1 MKKQTLFILLALTMV
16 LTLSACNNNALAEAK
31 AAADSYN
38 EQAAAYNER
47 IVPYNN
53 SVQAI
58 NEANDELETALNSAQ
73 DVLNQGQTPYD
84 PETIAVLK
92 SAMTAAENA
101 KVPSL
106 EALPEYETLAVDENA
121 KASELKALTKQAQ
134 TRMELMNGFTVPD
147 ISQPPDYTAVLSTLH
162 TARQAY
168 EDSVQ
173 SMLQITAPSD
183 AFVLERLRK
192 IETVTAIEAVTEN
205 HDPNGML
212 NKQGGYIGCV
222 YFTDTRV
229 NREHLYIEPGK
240 DNVIDVG
247 CNGGGAVEIYNTA
260 AEAEARN
267 VYLGSFD
274 GSAFRSG
281 SHYVVGTMV
290 IRTSNEL
297 TGSQQLDLTD
307 QITQALT
314 QVQ

>member
-183 AFVLERLRK
+183 A
-192 IETVTAIEAVTEN
+192 
-205 HDPNGML
+205 ML